1 MNRRMIFYMVGNIIL
16 LEAALLILPALVAL
30 CYQEMNGVFS
40 FSLTIIIAALTGG
53 AMKLIFKPS
62 NRVIYAREGFIIV
75 TFAWIFLSLLGC
87 LPFIISREIPDFF
100 DAFFETVPFERLE
113 IEYIDPDAPKK
124 KSRDPR
130 NAF

>member
-1 MNRRMIFYMVGNIIL
+1 M
-16 LEAALLILPALVAL
+16 ATALWVKTVRHHRTDRQTTVPCDRDSAHSALHDACHELDLPEPIWLDKNEREW
-30 CYQEMNGVFS
+30 QEFGM
-40 FSLTIIIAALTGG
+40 T
-53 AMKLIFKPS
+53 
-62 NRVIYAREGFIIV
+62 R
-75 TFAWIFLSLLGC
+75 FL
-87 LPFIISREIPDFF
+87 P

>member
-1 MNRRMIFYMVGNIIL
+1 MVGNIIL

-62 NRVIYAREGFIIV
+62 NRVIYAREGFKV
-75 TFAWIFLSLLGC
+75 CSEEFM
-87 LPFIISREIPDFF
+87 EDDIPH
-100 DAFFETVPFERLE
+100 VYMKLN
-113 IEYIDPDAPKK
+113 IE
-124 KSRDPR
+124 
-130 NAF
+130 